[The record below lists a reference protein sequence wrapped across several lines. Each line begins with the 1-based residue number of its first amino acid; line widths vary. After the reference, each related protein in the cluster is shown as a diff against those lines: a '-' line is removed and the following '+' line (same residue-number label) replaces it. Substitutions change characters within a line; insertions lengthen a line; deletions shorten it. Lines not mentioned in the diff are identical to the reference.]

1 MDRTLAREIAMKL
14 LYADS
19 VGGEDTI
26 PEALEQ
32 SNASTL
38 LDADGQAF
46 AESLYTGATEQL
58 VSVDEQIASHTTG
71 WAFERIAKVDL
82 AILRLATFEIMYRD
96 DIPEGASINE
106 AVELG
111 KKFGGD
117 KSAKFINGV
126 LGAVA
131 KDRLL

>member
-1 MDRTLAREIAMKL
+1 MKR

-19 VGGEDTI
+19 TGGSDSMFDVIEQSDLT
-26 PEALEQ
+26 EALDLEAQ
-32 SNASTL
+32 QFSEL
-38 LDADGQAF
+38 LYSGT
-46 AESLYTGATEQL
+46 AENLQYI
-58 VSVDEQIASHTTG
+58 DEMIASHATG

-82 AILRLATFEIMYRD
+82 SILRLAAYEIIFVD
-96 DIPEGASINE
+96 SIPIGASINE

-126 LGAVA
+126 LGAIA
-131 KDRLL
+131 RENPQK